1 MNCARA
7 IELFLTDRAVVLA
20 AAAGWVF
27 CLVKGLI

>member
-1 MNCARA
+1 MKLAD
-7 IELFLTDRAVVLA
+7 FLTDRAVVIA